1 MRNLT
6 DIICEEA
13 SINGLKPIFY
23 FNNMEFFETITDPE
37 QQKFL
42 TASYKRVDNNLF
54 VYFYYKQNQIGYL
67 KLKKIVPYS

>member
-1 MRNLT
+1 MKNLT
-6 DIICEEA
+6 ELIREDA

-42 TASYKRVDNNLF
+42 TASYKRVNNNLF
-54 VYFYYKQNQIGYL
+54 VYFYYKQKQIGYL
-67 KLKKIVPYS
+67 KLKKIVPY